1 MDIGRTPWRG
11 GGGYTSP
18 PLPIPTLGP
27 HPPNNPHPQ
36 PHCHAPVAGLDMT
49 IEPNGQNLSV
59 GQRQLVC
66 MVRALLCDCKILLL
80 DEATASVDHH
90 TDRLIQATLRDL
102 KGVTTLTIAHRINTI
117 LESDRVLVMDD
128 GKAIEFDNPQAL
140 IARPGSVFGDIVAQY
155 QADHDASNSSPR
167 SP

>member
-1 MDIGRTPWRG
+1 LDPFERH
-11 GGGYTSP
+11 TSDK
-18 PLPIPTLGP
+18 LWATLADAKLKEFVESRSG
-27 HPPNNPHPQ
+27 
-36 PHCHAPVAGLDMT
+36 GLDMT